1 MNYLGIDCTQM
12 DDSMLRDLIAAD
24 EPRLNRLLAALRPAT
39 GSGYNGIWN
48 GRKCRTATFCA
59 SRAKRSVTSTSPT
72 TSVISIVYVTADG
85 ESTELA
91 AVSAT
96 KGLIGV
102 ALFTAEKPMP
112 GRIVVQFAGGAYRLK
127 RGILKEEFARG
138 GAMAS
143 LLLRYTQV
151 LLTLVGQTAVCN
163 RHHSVDQQLSR
174 WLLLSL
180 DRHASGALTVTHE
193 LIAHFLG
200 VRREGITEAA
210 RNLQR
215 AGLIANTR
223 GRITV
228 IDRAR
233 LEARCCEC
241 YRVVRREYDRLLGAS
256 PPPARCTPSSTS
268 AGGRYSVRCGRLI
281 CTAGSEVA
289 GCRRQCAPLTRRGS
303 TSVRCWRYRWPHRQ
317 CPSAEGQLLRVL
329 DRAGPRC
336 LSGPSRGQPPTC
348 PRSF

>member
-24 EPRLNRLLAALRPAT
+24 EPRLNRLLAALPPGDWQRVQRHLEWKEMPH
-39 GSGYNGIWN
+39 GHILCESGEALGHVYF
-48 GRKCRTATFCA
+48 T
-59 SRAKRSVTSTSPT
+59 T

-91 AVSAT
+91 AVGNE
-96 KGLIGV
+96 GLIGV
-102 ALFTAEKPMP
+102 ALFTGGETMP

-289 GCRRQCAPLTRRGS
+289 GCRRQCAP
-303 TSVRCWRYRWPHRQ
+303 
-317 CPSAEGQLLRVL
+317 
-329 DRAGPRC
+329 
-336 LSGPSRGQPPTC
+336 
-348 PRSF
+348 